1 MELIKLENEIFTLDT
16 ETSKKL
22 AEFERMAKKIK
33 EEQDNIKQ
41 MILEEMEAKNILK
54 IDTDEITISYVA
66 PTDRESFDSK
76 TFKSEHQE
84 MYDEYVKMTPVKS
97 SIRLK
102 VK

>member
-1 MELIKLENEIFTLDT
+1 MELIKLDNEIFTLDT

-33 EEQDNIKQ
+33 EEQDSIKQ
-41 MILEEMEAKNILK
+41 MILEEMEAKSILK

-76 TFKSEHQE
+76 TFKAEHQDL
-84 MYDEYVKMTPVKS
+84 YDEYVKMTPVKS